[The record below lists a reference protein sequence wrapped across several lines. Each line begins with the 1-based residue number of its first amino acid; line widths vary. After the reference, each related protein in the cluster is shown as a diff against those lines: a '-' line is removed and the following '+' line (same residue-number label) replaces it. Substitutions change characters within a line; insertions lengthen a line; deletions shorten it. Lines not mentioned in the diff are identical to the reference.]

1 MQLSSAS
8 HRSFPLPGRGTLAA
22 LASVGVLMFGN
33 FPANAGPAPVQMQS
47 EPNLG
52 EIVRSTVAEAS
63 RRFGVPERW
72 IVEVMRVESR
82 GVPTAVS
89 PAGAIGLMQVMPAT
103 YARLR
108 LRYGLGADPYN
119 PRDSILAGAAYLR
132 EMYDHYGA
140 PGFLAA
146 YNAGPGRWE
155 AHLSGAR
162 RLPGE
167 TLRYLARLGP
177 VVDPSASS
185 LPAFALRTSAPSP
198 LSAPI
203 FVALNIGPRP
213 VAGAAERERIV
224 RVIADNPTIVG
235 RPGAVFVARQLTPE
249 STPDERTVGDL
260 SADQRQ
266 PDRPPNGSRAAS
278 LEELN
283 PLFALHSRSGERR

>member
-8 HRSFPLPGRGTLAA
+8 RRFCPLSGRGSSAA
-22 LASVGVLMFGN
+22 LALVGVLMFCGDT
-33 FPANAGPAPVQMQS
+33 AAAGPAPVRTQS
-47 EPNLG
+47 APSLD
-52 EIVRSTVAEAS
+52 EIVRSTIVEAS

-82 GVPTAVS
+82 GVPNAVS

-132 EMYDHYGA
+132 EMYDRYGA